1 MRTYRS
7 APAQPHARGLDFGAS
22 HSADIKRTIAHYD
35 ALFQLVA
42 GRYVD
47 LGSEGAEALE
57 AIQTY
62 SPGAADELAGMA
74 AGAGVPTVMLAAL
87 NARTEIL
94 ARLGNVARGECS
106 TVVCLG
112 TSSNP
117 VSVQTWDWYELLQD
131 DWLLWTIEHEDG
143 TVVHTITEYGI
154 LGKIGVNNRGVGV
167 HLNILH
173 HREDGG
179 PIAVPVH
186 VLART
191 VLDRSRGLGDALA
204 EVGAARTS
212 ASSVL
217 TLVGADAAG
226 ASAICAELSPAGP
239 RYVLPSRAG
248 LLLHTNHFLDPTA
261 AAGDLEPRI
270 GPDSFLRLD
279 VLRRAIAGG
288 HDLDRDA
295 IVTAMASH
303 IGAGGAVCCHPE
315 AAADVGNRW
324 ATLVTVS
331 LDVLHGTLSARSGG
345 PCNVSAPW
353 EQVCPTSAANVD
365 ERQHRQHGGH
375 ARGLEERML
384 GQ

>member
-7 APAQPHARGLDFGAS
+7 APAAPHARGLDFGAA
-22 HSADIKRTIAHYD
+22 HSAEIKRTIAHYD

-42 GRYVD
+42 ERYVD
-47 LGSEGAEALE
+47 LVGEGTEALDV
-57 AIQTY
+57 IQAY
-62 SPGAADELAGMA
+62 SPDAADELVGMA
-74 AGAGVPTVMLAAL
+74 TGAEVPLAVLAAL

-94 ARLGNVARGECS
+94 ARLGNVTRGECS

-112 TSSNP
+112 TSGSP
-117 VSVQTWDWYELLQD
+117 VSVQTWDWYELLQE

-191 VLDRSRGLGDALA
+191 VLDRSHGLGDALV
-204 EVGAARTS
+204 EVGAVRTS

-239 RYVLPSRAG
+239 RYVLPSRDG
-248 LLLHTNHFLDPTA
+248 VLLHTNHFLDPIA

-279 VLRRAIAGG
+279 VLRRALARR

-295 IVTAMASH
+295 IVTAMANH
-303 IGAGGAVCCHPE
+303 VGAGGALCCHPE
-315 AAADVGNRW
+315 ANAAPSDRW
-324 ATLVTVS
+324 ATLVTVA

-353 EQVCPTSAANVD
+353 EQA
-365 ERQHRQHGGH
+365 
-375 ARGLEERML
+375 
-384 GQ
+384 